1 MKSVRSV
8 FHLRPFSFL
17 MRRIG
22 IWQIDTGPF
31 NKTSP
36 IPLAL
41 LIGECDFA
49 SRTWRADANR
59 DKMVKLDLRDSELR
73 AVSDSEGNYSV

>member
-1 MKSVRSV
+1 MDTA
-8 FHLRPFSFL
+8 PFYK
-17 MRRIG
+17 R
-22 IWQIDTGPF
+22 
-31 NKTSP
+31 SP

-49 SRTWRADANR
+49 SRTWRADGNH

>member
-1 MKSVRSV
+1 MVSARKERAAA
-8 FHLRPFSFL
+8 
-17 MRRIG
+17 
-22 IWQIDTGPF
+22 
-31 NKTSP
+31 

-49 SRTWRADANR
+49 SRTWRAGVND

-73 AVSDSEGNYSV
+73 AVSDSESIYSV